1 MILEREDPVV
11 LCDVDEQRRD
21 VGEQDTRLPY
31 TPPMSSID
39 PFALF
44 VLSVLVSVTVI
55 LIVDDLRFRSWCCRS
70 ERRKRVREA
79 DRFVEEFFT
88 NKRREDD
95 EDERQA

>member
-1 MILEREDPVV
+1 MILEGEDPVV
-11 LCDVDEQRRD
+11 PCDVDEQRRD

-31 TPPMSSID
+31 TSPMSSID

-44 VLSVLVSVTVI
+44 VLSVLVSVAVVLTI
-55 LIVDDLRFRSWCCRS
+55 DGLRFRSWCCRS

-79 DRFVEEFFT
+79 DRFVEEFFA

-95 EDERQA
+95 EDERQS